1 LTPNLGQTTLAE
13 TGNLAPLPPMIAPR
27 IPPISASV
35 QARDQEL
42 AREFQKIEKHDWWTR
57 GYSIL
62 VAILLSFAAIVSSL
76 PAVRHGAE
84 NIFKINMVDVVF
96 GLIALVVFFNIYAIS
111 QAILIKRL
119 RRQLAEKQGHSD
131 LLRNLAMVDPLTGL
145 YNRRFAEH
153 RLAAE
158 VARSERKGHPLTIL
172 TLDLNNFKYI
182 NDTYGHPAGD
192 LVLQE
197 FAVHL
202 NNAIRGGDLAV
213 RLGGDEFLVLLPEC
227 TLQQLGL
234 VLGRLGSLAVDW
246 HAHKI
251 PVTFSAGWKQY
262 ELGERPEEMLARAD
276 EVLYARKRAGKKT
289 QTLVDINHEE
299 SEQTAQT
306 DTEPASLHVLV
317 DLTCPHCHKQNSV
330 AVDTHSGTNTASAR
344 EAHCAHCKRAWQPV
358 LSGPIMAGPF
368 PK

>member
-1 LTPNLGQTTLAE
+1 
-13 TGNLAPLPPMIAPR
+13 MSAPR
-27 IPPISASV
+27 IPPIAVSV

-42 AREFQKIEKHDWWTR
+42 AHEFRKIDKRDWWVR
-57 GYSIL
+57 SYSIC
-62 VAILLSFAAIVSSL
+62 VAILLGFALTAFSL
-76 PAVRHGAE
+76 PRVRSGAGT
-84 NIFKINMVDVVF
+84 IFKIKMVDVVF
-96 GLIALVVFFNIYAIS
+96 GLIALVVLFNIHAIS

-131 LLRNLAMVDPLTGL
+131 LLRSLAMVDPLTGL
-145 YNRRFAEH
+145 YNRRFAEQ

-172 TLDLNNFKYI
+172 TLDLNNFKFI

-197 FAVHL
+197 FAARL
-202 NNAIRGGDLAV
+202 NNVIRGADLAV

-227 TLQQLGL
+227 TLQQLEL
-234 VLGRLGSLAVDW
+234 VLGRLGSLVVDW
-246 HAHKI
+246 HADKI

-262 ELGERPEEMLARAD
+262 EMGERPEEMLARAD

-289 QTLVDINHEE
+289 QPLADSQYRE
-299 SEQTAQT
+299 SEEGART
-306 DTEPASLHVLV
+306 DAEAAPLHILV

-330 AVDTHSGTNTASAR
+330 AVETHSGTSSAAAR
-344 EAHCAHCKRAWQPV
+344 EARCAHCKQAWEPM

>member
-1 LTPNLGQTTLAE
+1 
-13 TGNLAPLPPMIAPR
+13 MSAPR
-27 IPPISASV
+27 IPPIAASV

-42 AREFQKIEKHDWWTR
+42 AREFQKIEKRDWWVR
-57 GYSIL
+57 GYSIF
-62 VAILLSFAAIVSSL
+62 VVILLVFVLIAFSL
-76 PAVRHGAE
+76 PTVRSGTGT
-84 NIFKINMVDVVF
+84 IFKIKMVDVVF
-96 GLIALVVFFNIYAIS
+96 GLIALVVLFNIHAIS

-145 YNRRFAEH
+145 YNRRFAEQ

-158 VARSERKGHPLTIL
+158 VSRSERKGHPLTIL
-172 TLDLNNFKYI
+172 TLDLNNFKFI

-197 FAVHL
+197 FAARL
-202 NNAIRGGDLAV
+202 NNVIRGADLAV

-227 TLQQLGL
+227 TLQQLEL
-234 VLGRLGSLAVDW
+234 VLGRLGSLVVDW
-246 HAHKI
+246 HADKI

-262 ELGERPEEMLARAD
+262 ERGERPEEMLARAD

-289 QTLVDINHEE
+289 QPLADNQHKEP
-299 SEQTAQT
+299 EQGART
-306 DTEPASLHVLV
+306 DAEPAPLHIMV

-330 AVDTHSGTNTASAR
+330 AVETHSGASSAAAR
-344 EAHCAHCKRAWQPV
+344 EARCAHCKQVWEPM

>member
-1 LTPNLGQTTLAE
+1 
-13 TGNLAPLPPMIAPR
+13 MSDPR
-27 IPPISASV
+27 IHPIAVSV

-42 AREFQKIEKHDWWTR
+42 ARELRKIEKRDWRVW
-57 GYSIL
+57 GYSIF
-62 VAILLSFAAIVSSL
+62 VVLLLALAVIAFSF
-76 PAVRHGAE
+76 PTVRRGAE
-84 NIFKINMVDVVF
+84 AIFKINQADAVF
-96 GLIALVVFFNIYAIS
+96 GLIVLVVLFNIYAIS

-145 YNRRFAEH
+145 YNRRFAEQ

-172 TLDLNNFKYI
+172 TLDLNNFKQI

-197 FAVHL
+197 FAAHL
-202 NNAIRGGDLAV
+202 NNVIRGGDLAV

-227 TLQQLGL
+227 TSEQLRL
-234 VLGRLGSLAVDW
+234 VLGRLGSLEVNW
-246 HAHKI
+246 HGQAI
-251 PVTFSAGWKQY
+251 PITFSAGWKQY
-262 ELGERPEEMLARAD
+262 EPGERPEEMLARAD
-276 EVLYARKRAGKKT
+276 EVLYDRKRAGKKT
-289 QTLVDINHEE
+289 QPLAG
-299 SEQTAQT
+299 SRRQAAEQPAQAEA
-306 DTEPASLHVLV
+306 EPAPLHVLV
-317 DLTCPHCHKQNSV
+317 DLTCPQCHRQNSI
-330 AVDTHSGTNTASAR
+330 AVDTHSGSSNAAR
-344 EAHCAHCKRAWQPV
+344 REVQCAHCKQSWEPV

>member
-1 LTPNLGQTTLAE
+1 MT
-13 TGNLAPLPPMIAPR
+13 APR
-27 IPPISASV
+27 TSPIAASV
-35 QARDQEL
+35 QARDQDL
-42 AREFQKIEKHDWWTR
+42 AREFQKIEKRDWWVR
-57 GYSIL
+57 GYSIF
-62 VAILLSFAAIVSSL
+62 VAILLVFALIAFSL
-76 PAVRHGAE
+76 PSVRSGASTL
-84 NIFKINMVDVVF
+84 FKIKMVDVVF
-96 GLIALVVFFNIYAIS
+96 GLIALVALFNIHAIS

-131 LLRNLAMVDPLTGL
+131 LLRNLAMIDPLTGL
-145 YNRRFAEH
+145 YNRRFAEQ

-172 TLDLNNFKYI
+172 TLDLNNFKFI

-197 FAVHL
+197 FASRL
-202 NNAIRGGDLAV
+202 NNVIRGGDLAV

-227 TLQQLGL
+227 TSEQLGL
-234 VLGRLGSLAVDW
+234 VLGRLGSLTVDW
-246 HAHKI
+246 HAHRI

-262 ELGERPEEMLARAD
+262 EIGEGPEEMLARAD

-289 QTLVDINHEE
+289 QALEDGLHQP
-299 SEQTAQT
+299 EQRSQA
-306 DTEPASLHVLV
+306 DARLAPLHILV

-330 AVDTHSGTNTASAR
+330 AVDTQSGTSTAAAR
-344 EAHCAHCKRAWQPV
+344 EAICAHCKQTWEPM
-358 LSGPIMAGPF
+358 LSGPIRAGPF

>member
-1 LTPNLGQTTLAE
+1 
-13 TGNLAPLPPMIAPR
+13 MSAPR
-27 IPPISASV
+27 IPPIAASV

-42 AREFQKIEKHDWWTR
+42 AREFQKIEKRDWWVR
-57 GYSIL
+57 GYSIF
-62 VAILLSFAAIVSSL
+62 VAILLIFALIVFSL
-76 PAVRHGAE
+76 PAVRSGAGT
-84 NIFKINMVDVVF
+84 IFKIKMVDVVF
-96 GLIALVVFFNIYAIS
+96 GLIALVVLFNIHAIS

-131 LLRNLAMVDPLTGL
+131 LLRSLAMVDPLTGL
-145 YNRRFAEH
+145 YNRRFAEQ

-172 TLDLNNFKYI
+172 TLDLNNFKFI

-197 FAVHL
+197 FAARL
-202 NNAIRGGDLAV
+202 NNVIRGADLAV

-227 TLQQLGL
+227 TLQQLEL
-234 VLGRLGSLAVDW
+234 VLGRLGSLVVDW
-246 HAHKI
+246 HADRI

-262 ELGERPEEMLARAD
+262 EMGERPEEMLARAD

-289 QTLVDINHEE
+289 QPLADSQHKEP
-299 SEQTAQT
+299 EQRART
-306 DTEPASLHVLV
+306 DGELAPLHIMV

-330 AVDTHSGTNTASAR
+330 AVETHSGASSAAAR
-344 EAHCAHCKRAWQPV
+344 EAKCAHCKQVWEPM

>member
-1 LTPNLGQTTLAE
+1 
-13 TGNLAPLPPMIAPR
+13 MIAPG
-27 IPPISASV
+27 IPPIAASV

-42 AREFQKIEKHDWWTR
+42 AREFRKIEKRDWWVR
-57 GYSIL
+57 GYSIF
-62 VAILLSFAAIVSSL
+62 VAILVVFALIAFSL
-76 PAVRHGAE
+76 PAVRSGAGM
-84 NIFKINMVDVVF
+84 IFNVKTVDVVF
-96 GLIALVVFFNIYAIS
+96 GLIALVVLFNILAIS

-131 LLRNLAMVDPLTGL
+131 LLRSLAMVDPLTGL
-145 YNRRFAEH
+145 YNRRFAEQ

-172 TLDLNNFKYI
+172 TLDLNNFKFI

-197 FAVHL
+197 FAARL
-202 NNAIRGGDLAV
+202 NNVIRGADLAV

-227 TLQQLGL
+227 TLQQLEL
-234 VLGRLGSLAVDW
+234 VLGRLGSLVVDW

-262 ELGERPEEMLARAD
+262 EMGERPEEMLARAD

-289 QTLVDINHEE
+289 QPLADSHDKEPEQRARTDAELAPLHILVD
-299 SEQTAQT
+299 
-306 DTEPASLHVLV
+306 V
-317 DLTCPHCHKQNSV
+317 TCPHCHKQNSV
-330 AVDTHSGTNTASAR
+330 AVETHSGTSSAAAR
-344 EAHCAHCKRAWQPV
+344 EVKCAHCKQDWEPM